1 MALFLGIVSQKG
13 GVGKST
19 LARSVAREFA
29 HNAWE
34 VLIADMDTQ
43 QSTSIEWNGIRMENE
58 IEPVISVQQFPN
70 VERVKKFADQ
80 YDLVI
85 FDGAPHST
93 KQTHDIAKVA
103 DFLVLPTGLSKDDQ
117 NPQIRLAHE
126 MVKSGIS
133 QQKFAF
139 AFSRIGAS
147 ESQLEHAKEYMAMT
161 GYKVLDG
168 AVPEKDGYRL
178 AIDEGKALTETP
190 FKTLNQKAD
199 ELIQQIVNELQK

>member
-1 MALFLGIVSQKG
+1 MSKFLGIVSQKG

-29 HNAWE
+29 SHDWD

-43 QSTSIEWNGIRMENE
+43 QSTSTEWNGIRMEAE
-58 IEPVISVQQFPN
+58 IEPVFSVQQFPN
-70 VERVKKFADQ
+70 VDRVLKFAES

-93 KQTHDIAKVA
+93 KQTADIAKVC
-103 DFLVLPTGLSKDDQ
+103 DFIVLPTGLSKDDQ

-126 MVKSGIS
+126 LVKQGIGHE
-133 QQKFAF
+133 KFAF

-147 ESQLEHAKEYMAMT
+147 ESQLDHAKEYISMT
-161 GYKVLDG
+161 GYEVLNG
-168 AVPEKDGYRL
+168 GIPEKDGYRL
-178 AIDEGKALTETP
+178 AIDEGKTLTETP
-190 FKTLNQKAD
+190 FKSLNQKAD
-199 ELIQQIVNELQK
+199 DLIQQIINKLQS